1 MMEDDNVDACLQRVE
16 EVISTLRG
24 LGETMEETMVVQ
36 KLLRSLLAKFNPK
49 VSTFDNL

>member
-1 MMEDDNVDACLQRVE
+1 MMEEDNVDAYLQRVE

-49 VSTFDNL
+49 VSTVDNL